1 MTTRNTDTD
10 GSSNKNP
17 LQKLVLTD
25 GKKKGDWPNLFLIHE
40 QRWENYLQQKIEQQN
55 LFLSLASQA
64 SMFDFFWTFLAI
76 FKSISEAQLKHLI
89 CKFEV
94 FGKKKCSWQK
104 GYKKAKM
111 VRTSGEYLNNGAVLW
126 VFVNVADTFIQSPA
140 DYASIYHQQRQ
151 TRIHSLLQ
159 TQARESKHQTA
170 TLELFV
176 FAGLKQLSYPSIW
189 FEFGDY
195 FTTHCSVYCNRIK
208 TFKYDRRN
216 CVILCAASNKRHTHT
231 C

>member
-1 MTTRNTDTD
+1 MNRDEKTIYSRK
-10 GSSNKNP
+10 SNSRIYFSHLLLKRP
-17 LQKLVLTD
+17 CLTFSELFFI
-25 GKKKGDWPNLFLIHE
+25 NLKVFLKHS
-40 QRWENYLQQKIEQQN
+40 W
-55 LFLSLASQA
+55 
-64 SMFDFFWTFLAI
+64 
-76 FKSISEAQLKHLI
+76 SISSVNLRSLE
-89 CKFEV
+89 
-94 FGKKKCSWQK
+94 KKQCYWQR

-208 TFKYDRRN
+208 TFKYDRLKLRHS
-216 CVILCAASNKRHTHT
+216 LCGFEQKTHTHMLKKKSAAT
-231 C
+231 VQRMKTGFSPTKSWWDCMLWP

>member
-1 MTTRNTDTD
+1 MNRDEKTIYSRK
-10 GSSNKNP
+10 SNSRIYFSHLLLKRP
-17 LQKLVLTD
+17 CLTFSELFFI
-25 GKKKGDWPNLFLIHE
+25 NLKVFLKHS
-40 QRWENYLQQKIEQQN
+40 W
-55 LFLSLASQA
+55 
-64 SMFDFFWTFLAI
+64 
-76 FKSISEAQLKHLI
+76 SISSVNLRSLE
-89 CKFEV
+89 
-94 FGKKKCSWQK
+94 KKQCYWQR

-231 C
+231 HMLKKKSAATVQRMKTGFSPTKSWWDCMLWP